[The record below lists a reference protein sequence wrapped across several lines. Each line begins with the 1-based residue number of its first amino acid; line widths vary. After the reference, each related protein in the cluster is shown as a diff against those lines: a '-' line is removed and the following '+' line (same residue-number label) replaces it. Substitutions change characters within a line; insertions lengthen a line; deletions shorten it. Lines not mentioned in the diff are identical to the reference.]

1 MGSNQQRYDL
11 IAVVFFFLMA
21 IILEY
26 REAFSLIED
35 ETLSYR
41 QILRTH
47 YAHDSFTS
55 PSEDVVIVFT
65 DEEFY
70 AEYDK
75 YPLRRTDLSTI
86 ILRLKDMGASVIAV
100 DMLLDFN
107 SAYGEDQTL
116 EDALRKAG
124 NVLMVSQAEI
134 EEGQYLGLNT
144 AIDRFNDLTRNG
156 YSNIGPN
163 SAISESIVRLRIH
176 SQMINRFDSWPVA
189 VEVVSMYLGEA
200 PKLADGV
207 LSIGLETEVRLD
219 QFDEMYIDYPL
230 LPGDDVRGLQSLHDI
245 IGISASDLLCLGL
258 EKHDPDFPR
267 VCEEELDDLAYLVD
281 GKIVLIGEVAEV
293 AHDEFETPVG
303 NVFGVE
309 VIANSISTILKNG
322 PLRAAPLGYELLVGF
337 LLLAVYLCTRRIQ
350 APFPRNSISIAV
362 LILYVLF
369 TTYTYIGIG
378 LVFSLSY
385 LLIASVLSILAF
397 NMRFYISEMGQKT
410 MIRKMFGQYLSPKV
424 VENLVDDPTK
434 IQLGGE
440 EREMTAF
447 FSDIGGFSSISER
460 LTPSELVQLLNDY
473 LTDMCDI
480 ILSAE
485 GTVDK
490 FEGDSI
496 MAFWGAPTRQNDHAK
511 RACFAAIEMNDRLV
525 ELRAGALQKG
535 VTPLVVRMGMN
546 TGTMVVGNMGSKQ
559 RMNYT
564 IMGDAVNLA
573 SRLEGANKAYGSG
586 MMISESTYRLC
597 EADVDVRELDR
608 ITVVGKSEP
617 VTVYQLLNRKSHTT
631 GAEADLVYQF
641 SKGLELYKAGS
652 FELAKS
658 EFSACLDI
666 FADDG
671 PAQTFIARCQ
681 KFVDN
686 PPGADW
692 DGVYRLTE
700 KG

>member
-11 IAVVFFFLMA
+11 IAVVFFFLVAMF
-21 IILEY
+21 LEY

-47 YAHDSFTS
+47 YGDDFFTN

-70 AEYDK
+70 TEYDK

-86 ILRLKDMGASVIAV
+86 ILRLNDMGASVVAI

-107 SAYGEDQTL
+107 SAYGEDPTL
-116 EDALRKAG
+116 EDALAETG
-124 NVLMVSQAEI
+124 NVLLVSQAEI
-134 EEGQYLGLNT
+134 EKGEYLGLNT
-144 AIDRFNDLTRNG
+144 AIDRFNDVTNHG
-156 YSNIGPN
+156 YSNIAPN

-176 SQMINRFDSWPVA
+176 REMVNLFDAWPFA
-189 VEVVSMYLGEA
+189 VKAVSMSREEEPELVN
-200 PKLADGV
+200 GV
-207 LSIGLETEVRLD
+207 LSIGPEIEVQLD

-230 LPGDDVRGLQSLHDI
+230 LPGVSGGIASLHEI
-245 IGISASDLLCLGL
+245 IGISASDLLFV
-258 EKHDPDFPR
+258 DD
-267 VCEEELDDLAYLVD
+267 EEELEDLAYLVN
-281 GKIVLIGEVAEV
+281 GKIALIGEVAEV
-293 AHDEFETPVG
+293 AHDQFGTPVG
-303 NVFGVE
+303 NVYGVE
-309 VIANSISTILKNG
+309 VIANSISTIIKNG
-322 PLRAAPLGYELLVGF
+322 PLKAASLGLELLVGF
-337 LLLAVYLCTRRIQ
+337 LLLAVFLCTRLIQ
-350 APFPRNSISIAV
+350 APLPRNSISIAV
-362 LILYVLF
+362 LVLYVLF
-369 TTYTYIGIG
+369 TSYLYISIG
-378 LVFSLSY
+378 LVFSISY
-385 LLIASVLSILAF
+385 LLIASVFSIIVI
-397 NMRFYISEMGQKT
+397 NTRFYISEMGQKA
-410 MIRKMFGQYLSPKV
+410 MIREMFGQYLSPKV
-424 VENLVDDPTK
+424 VENLVDDPRK

-447 FSDIGGFSSISER
+447 FSDIQGFSSISER
-460 LTPSELVQLLNDY
+460 LTPTELVQLLNDY

-480 ILSAE
+480 ILGAE

-496 MAFWGAPTRQNDHAK
+496 MAFWGAPTRQADHAK
-511 RACFAAIEMNDRLV
+511 RACFAAIEMNDRLI
-525 ELRAGALQKG
+525 ELRVRALQKG
-535 VTPLVVRMGMN
+535 VTPLVVRMGVN

-564 IMGDAVNLA
+564 VMGDAVNLA

-586 MMISESTYRLC
+586 MMISESTYRSC
-597 EADVDVRELDR
+597 EADIDVRELDR

-617 VTVYQLLNRKSHTT
+617 VTVYQLLNRKNLTT
-631 GAEADLVYQF
+631 GVDADLVDQF
-641 SKGLELYKAGS
+641 SKGLELYKAGD
-652 FELAKS
+652 FRRAKS

-671 PAQTFIARCQ
+671 PALAYISRCQ
-681 KFVDN
+681 AYTDN
-686 PPGADW
+686 PPDADW

>member
-11 IAVVFFFLMA
+11 IAVVFFFLVAMF
-21 IILEY
+21 LEY

-47 YAHDSFTS
+47 YGDDFFTN

-70 AEYDK
+70 TEYDK

-86 ILRLKDMGASVIAV
+86 ILRLNDMGASVVAI

-107 SAYGEDQTL
+107 SAYGEDPTL
-116 EDALRKAG
+116 EDALAETG
-124 NVLMVSQAEI
+124 NVLLVSQAEI
-134 EEGQYLGLNT
+134 EKGEYLGLNT
-144 AIDRFNDLTRNG
+144 AIDRFNDVTNHG
-156 YSNIGPN
+156 YSNIAPN

-176 SQMINRFDSWPVA
+176 REMVNLFDAWPFA
-189 VEVVSMYLGEA
+189 VKAVSMSREEEPELVN
-200 PKLADGV
+200 GV
-207 LSIGLETEVRLD
+207 LSIGPEIEVQLD

-230 LPGDDVRGLQSLHDI
+230 LPGVSGGIASLHEI
-245 IGISASDLLCLGL
+245 IGISASDVLFV
-258 EKHDPDFPR
+258 DD
-267 VCEEELDDLAYLVD
+267 EEELEDLAYLVN
-281 GKIVLIGEVAEV
+281 GKIALIGEVAEV
-293 AHDEFETPVG
+293 AHDQFGTPVG
-303 NVFGVE
+303 NVYGVE
-309 VIANSISTILKNG
+309 VIANSISTIIKNG
-322 PLRAAPLGYELLVGF
+322 PLKAASLGLELLVGF
-337 LLLAVYLCTRRIQ
+337 LLLAVFLCTRLIQ
-350 APFPRNSISIAV
+350 APLPRNSISIAV
-362 LILYVLF
+362 LVLYVLF
-369 TTYTYIGIG
+369 TSYLYISIG
-378 LVFSLSY
+378 LVFSISY
-385 LLIASVLSILAF
+385 LLIASVFSIIVI
-397 NMRFYISEMGQKT
+397 NTRFYISEMGQKA
-410 MIRKMFGQYLSPKV
+410 MIREMFGQYLSPKV
-424 VENLVDDPTK
+424 VENLVDDPRK

-447 FSDIGGFSSISER
+447 FSDIQGFSSISER
-460 LTPSELVQLLNDY
+460 LTPTELVQLLNDY

-480 ILSAE
+480 ILGAE

-496 MAFWGAPTRQNDHAK
+496 MAFWGAPTRQADHAK
-511 RACFAAIEMNDRLV
+511 RACFAAIEMNDRLI
-525 ELRAGALQKG
+525 ELRVRALQKG
-535 VTPLVVRMGMN
+535 VTPLVVRMGVN

-564 IMGDAVNLA
+564 VMGDAVNLA

-586 MMISESTYRLC
+586 MMISESTYRSC
-597 EADVDVRELDR
+597 EADIDVRELDR

-617 VTVYQLLNRKSHTT
+617 VTVYQLLNRKNLTT
-631 GAEADLVYQF
+631 GVDADLVDQF
-641 SKGLELYKAGS
+641 SKGLELYKAGD
-652 FELAKS
+652 FRRAKS

-671 PAQTFIARCQ
+671 PALAYISRCQ
-681 KFVDN
+681 AYTDN
-686 PPGADW
+686 PPDADW

>member
-1 MGSNQQRYDL
+1 MVDANQLRYDL
-11 IAVVFFFLMA
+11 IGVVFFFLLAML
-21 IILEY
+21 LEY

-47 YAHDSFTS
+47 YGDEFFTS

-70 AEYDK
+70 SEYDK

-86 ILRLKDMGASVIAV
+86 ILRLNDMGASVVAI

-107 SAYGEDQTL
+107 SAYGEDPTL
-116 EDALRKAG
+116 EDALAETG
-124 NVLMVSQAEI
+124 NVLLVSQAEI
-134 EEGQYLGLNT
+134 EKGEYLGLNT
-144 AIDRFNDLTRNG
+144 AIDRFNDVTNHG
-156 YSNIGPN
+156 YSNIAPN

-176 SQMINRFDSWPVA
+176 REMVNLFDAWPFA
-189 VEVVSMYLGEA
+189 VKAVSMSREEEPELVN
-200 PKLADGV
+200 GV
-207 LSIGLETEVRLD
+207 LSIGPEIEVQLD

-230 LPGDDVRGLQSLHDI
+230 LPGVSGGIASLHEI
-245 IGISASDLLCLGL
+245 IGISASDLLFV
-258 EKHDPDFPR
+258 DD
-267 VCEEELDDLAYLVD
+267 EEELEDLAYLVN
-281 GKIVLIGEVAEV
+281 GKIALIGEVAEV
-293 AHDEFETPVG
+293 AHDQFGTPVG
-303 NVFGVE
+303 NVYGVE
-309 VIANSISTILKNG
+309 VIANSISTIIKNG
-322 PLRAAPLGYELLVGF
+322 PLKAASLGLELLVGF
-337 LLLAVYLCTRRIQ
+337 LLLAVFLCTRLIQ
-350 APFPRNSISIAV
+350 APLLRNSISIAV
-362 LILYVLF
+362 LVLYVLF
-369 TTYTYIGIG
+369 TSYLYISIG
-378 LVFSLSY
+378 LVFSISY
-385 LLIASVLSILAF
+385 LLIASVFSIIVI
-397 NMRFYISEMGQKT
+397 NTRFYISEMGQKA
-410 MIRKMFGQYLSPKV
+410 MIREMFGQYLSPKV
-424 VENLVDDPTK
+424 VENLVDDPRK

-447 FSDIGGFSSISER
+447 FSDIQGFSSISER
-460 LTPSELVQLLNDY
+460 LTPTELVQLLNDY

-480 ILSAE
+480 ILGAE

-496 MAFWGAPTRQNDHAK
+496 MAFWGAPTRQADHAK
-511 RACFAAIEMNDRLV
+511 RACFAAIEMNDRLI
-525 ELRAGALQKG
+525 ELRVRALQKG
-535 VTPLVVRMGMN
+535 VTPLVVRMGVN

-564 IMGDAVNLA
+564 VMGDAVNLA

-586 MMISESTYRLC
+586 MMISESTYRSC
-597 EADVDVRELDR
+597 EADIDVRELDR

-617 VTVYQLLNRKSHTT
+617 VTVYQLLNRKNLTT
-631 GAEADLVYQF
+631 GVDADLVDQF
-641 SKGLELYKAGS
+641 SKGLELYKAGD
-652 FELAKS
+652 FRRAKS

-671 PAQTFIARCQ
+671 PALAYISRCQ
-681 KFVDN
+681 AYTDN
-686 PPGADW
+686 PPDADW

>member
-1 MGSNQQRYDL
+1 MMGSNQQRYDL
-11 IAVVFFFLMA
+11 MAVVFFFVLAML
-21 IILEY
+21 LEY

-41 QILRTH
+41 HILRTH
-47 YAHDSFTS
+47 YGDDSFTS
-55 PSEDVVIVFT
+55 PSEHVVIVFT

-75 YPLRRTDLSTI
+75 YPLRRTDLSTV
-86 ILRLKDMGASVIAV
+86 ILRLKDMGASVVAV
-100 DMLLDFN
+100 DMLLDFK
-107 SAYGEDQTL
+107 SAYGEDPTL
-116 EDALRKAG
+116 EDALIEAG

-134 EEGQYLGLNT
+134 EGREYTALNT
-144 AIDRFNDLTRNG
+144 AIDRFNDVTHNG
-156 YSNIGPN
+156 YSNISPN

-176 SQMINRFDSWPVA
+176 EGLVTRFDAWPFA
-189 VEVVSMYLGEA
+189 VEAVSMYLGEEPA
-200 PKLADGV
+200 IADGI
-207 LSIGLETEVRLD
+207 LSVGPEIEVQLD

-230 LPGDDVRGLQSLHDI
+230 LRGQSEGTANLHEI
-245 IGISASDLLCLGL
+245 IGISASDLLFV
-258 EKHDPDFPR
+258 DD
-267 VCEEELDDLAYLVD
+267 EEELEDLAYLVD
-281 GKIVLIGEVAEV
+281 GKIALIGEVAEV

-303 NVFGVE
+303 NVYGVE
-309 VIANSISTILKNG
+309 VIANSISTLLRSG
-322 PLRAAPLGYELLVGF
+322 PLKAASLGVELLLGS
-337 LLLAVYLCTRRIQ
+337 LLLAVFLGSRLIQ
-350 APFPRNSISIAV
+350 APFPRNSISVAA
-362 LILYVLF
+362 LLTFVLF
-369 TTYTYIGIG
+369 TTYTYVSIGV
-378 LVFSLSY
+378 VFSISY
-385 LLIASVLSILAF
+385 LLIASVFSIIVI
-397 NMRFYISEMGQKT
+397 NTRFYISEMGQKT
-410 MIRKMFGQYLSPKV
+410 MIREMFGQYLSPKV
-424 VENLVDDPTK
+424 VENLVDDPRK

-447 FSDIGGFSSISER
+447 FSDIQGFSSISER

-480 ILSAE
+480 ILGAE

-496 MAFWGAPTRQNDHAK
+496 MAFWGAPTRQADHAR

-525 ELRAGALQKG
+525 ELRARALQKG
-535 VTPLVVRMGMN
+535 VTPLVVRMGVN

-564 IMGDAVNLA
+564 VMGDAVNLA

-586 MMISESTYRLC
+586 MMISESTYRSC
-597 EADVDVRELDR
+597 EADIDVRELDR

-617 VTVYQLLNRKSHTT
+617 VTVYQLLNRKDQTT
-631 GAEADLVYQF
+631 SADADLVDQF
-641 SKGLELYKAGS
+641 SKGLELYKAGD
-652 FELAKS
+652 FVRAKS

-671 PAQTFIARCQ
+671 PALAYISRCQ
-681 KFVDN
+681 VFTDN
-686 PPGADW
+686 PPDADW

>member
-11 IAVVFFFLMA
+11 IAVVFFFLVAMF
-21 IILEY
+21 LEY

-47 YAHDSFTS
+47 YGDDFFTN

-70 AEYDK
+70 TEYDK

-86 ILRLKDMGASVIAV
+86 ILRLNDMGASVVAI

-107 SAYGEDQTL
+107 SAYGEDPTL
-116 EDALRKAG
+116 EDALAETG
-124 NVLMVSQAEI
+124 NVLLVSQAEI
-134 EEGQYLGLNT
+134 EEGEYLGLNT
-144 AIDRFNDLTRNG
+144 AIDRFNDVTNHG
-156 YSNIGPN
+156 YSNIAPN

-176 SQMINRFDSWPVA
+176 REMVNLFDAWPFA
-189 VEVVSMYLGEA
+189 VKAVSMSREEEPELVN
-200 PKLADGV
+200 GV
-207 LSIGLETEVRLD
+207 LSIGPEIEVQLD

-230 LPGDDVRGLQSLHDI
+230 LPGVSGGIASLHEI
-245 IGISASDLLCLGL
+245 IGISASDLLFV
-258 EKHDPDFPR
+258 DD
-267 VCEEELDDLAYLVD
+267 EEELEDLAYLVN
-281 GKIVLIGEVAEV
+281 GKIALIGEVAEV
-293 AHDEFETPVG
+293 AHDQFGTPVG
-303 NVFGVE
+303 NVYGVE
-309 VIANSISTILKNG
+309 VIANSISTIIKNG
-322 PLRAAPLGYELLVGF
+322 PLKAASLGLELLVGF
-337 LLLAVYLCTRRIQ
+337 LLLAVFLCTRLIQ
-350 APFPRNSISIAV
+350 APLLRNSISIAV
-362 LILYVLF
+362 LVLYVLF
-369 TTYTYIGIG
+369 TSYLYISIG
-378 LVFSLSY
+378 LVFSISY
-385 LLIASVLSILAF
+385 LLIASVFSIIVI
-397 NMRFYISEMGQKT
+397 NTRFYISEMGQKA
-410 MIRKMFGQYLSPKV
+410 MIREMFGQYLSPKV
-424 VENLVDDPTK
+424 VENLVDDPRK

-447 FSDIGGFSSISER
+447 FSDIQGFSSISER
-460 LTPSELVQLLNDY
+460 LTPTELVQLLNDY

-480 ILSAE
+480 ILGAE

-496 MAFWGAPTRQNDHAK
+496 MAFWGAPTRQADHAK
-511 RACFAAIEMNDRLV
+511 RACFAAIEMNDRLI
-525 ELRAGALQKG
+525 ELRVRALQKG
-535 VTPLVVRMGMN
+535 VTPLVVRMGVN

-586 MMISESTYRLC
+586 MMISESTYRSC
-597 EADVDVRELDR
+597 EADIDVRELDR

-617 VTVYQLLNRKSHTT
+617 VTVYQLLNRKNLTT
-631 GAEADLVYQF
+631 GVDADLVDQF
-641 SKGLELYKAGS
+641 SKGLELYKAGD
-652 FELAKS
+652 FRRAKS

-671 PAQTFIARCQ
+671 PALAYISRCQ
-681 KFVDN
+681 AYTDN
-686 PPGADW
+686 PPDADW

>member
-11 IAVVFFFLMA
+11 IAVVFFFLVAMF
-21 IILEY
+21 LEY

-47 YAHDSFTS
+47 YGDDFFTN

-70 AEYDK
+70 TEYDK

-86 ILRLKDMGASVIAV
+86 ILRLNDMGASVVAI

-107 SAYGEDQTL
+107 SAYGEDPTL
-116 EDALRKAG
+116 EDALAETG
-124 NVLMVSQAEI
+124 NVLLVSQAEI
-134 EEGQYLGLNT
+134 EKGEYLGLNT
-144 AIDRFNDLTRNG
+144 AIDRFNDVTNHG
-156 YSNIGPN
+156 YSNIAPN

-176 SQMINRFDSWPVA
+176 REMVNLFDAWPFA
-189 VEVVSMYLGEA
+189 VKAVSMSREEEPELVN
-200 PKLADGV
+200 GV
-207 LSIGLETEVRLD
+207 LSIGPEIEVQLD

-230 LPGDDVRGLQSLHDI
+230 LPGVSGGIASLHEI
-245 IGISASDLLCLGL
+245 IGISASDLLFV
-258 EKHDPDFPR
+258 DD
-267 VCEEELDDLAYLVD
+267 EEELEDLAYLVN
-281 GKIVLIGEVAEV
+281 GKIALIGEVAEV
-293 AHDEFETPVG
+293 AHDQFGTPVG
-303 NVFGVE
+303 NVYGVE
-309 VIANSISTILKNG
+309 VIANSISTIIKNG
-322 PLRAAPLGYELLVGF
+322 PLKAASLGTELLVGF
-337 LLLAVYLCTRRIQ
+337 LLLAVFLCTRMIQ
-350 APFPRNSISIAV
+350 APLPRNSISIAV
-362 LILYVLF
+362 LVLYVLF
-369 TTYTYIGIG
+369 TSYLYISIG
-378 LVFSLSY
+378 LVFSISY
-385 LLIASVLSILAF
+385 LLIASVFSIIVI
-397 NMRFYISEMGQKT
+397 NTRFYISEMGQKA
-410 MIRKMFGQYLSPKV
+410 MIREMFGQYLSPKV
-424 VENLVDDPTK
+424 VENLVDDPRK

-447 FSDIGGFSSISER
+447 FSDIQGFSSISER
-460 LTPSELVQLLNDY
+460 LTPTELVQLLNDY

-480 ILSAE
+480 ILGAE

-496 MAFWGAPTRQNDHAK
+496 MAFWGAPTRQADHAK
-511 RACFAAIEMNDRLV
+511 RACFAAIEMNDRLI
-525 ELRAGALQKG
+525 ELRVRALQKG
-535 VTPLVVRMGMN
+535 VTPLVVRMGVN

-564 IMGDAVNLA
+564 VMGDAVNLA

-586 MMISESTYRLC
+586 MMISESTYRSC
-597 EADVDVRELDR
+597 EADIDVRELDR

-617 VTVYQLLNRKSHTT
+617 VTVYQLLNRKNLTT
-631 GAEADLVYQF
+631 GVDADLVDQF
-641 SKGLELYKAGS
+641 SKGLELYKAGD
-652 FELAKS
+652 FRRAKS

-671 PAQTFIARCQ
+671 PALAYISRCQ
-681 KFVDN
+681 AYTDN
-686 PPGADW
+686 PPDADW

>member
-1 MGSNQQRYDL
+1 MVDANQLRYDL
-11 IAVVFFFLMA
+11 IGVVFFFLLAML
-21 IILEY
+21 LEY

-47 YAHDSFTS
+47 YGDEFFTR

-70 AEYDK
+70 SEYDK

-86 ILRLKDMGASVIAV
+86 ILRLQDMGASVVAI

-107 SAYGEDQTL
+107 SAYGEDPTL
-116 EDALRKAG
+116 EDALSEAG
-124 NVLMVSQAEI
+124 NVLLVSQAEI
-134 EEGQYLGLNT
+134 EEGEYLGLNT
-144 AIDRFNDLTRNG
+144 AIDRFNDVTDQG
-156 YSNIGPN
+156 YSNIASN

-176 SQMINRFDSWPVA
+176 KEMVNLYDSWPFA
-189 VEVVSMYLGEA
+189 VKAVSMSRDEEPELVN
-200 PKLADGV
+200 GV
-207 LSIGLETEVRLD
+207 LSIGPEIEVQLD
-219 QFDEMYIDYPL
+219 QFDEMYIDYPY
-230 LPGDDVRGLQSLHDI
+230 LPGVSDRVSSLHEI
-245 IGISASDLLCLGL
+245 IGISASDLLFV
-258 EKHDPDFPR
+258 DD
-267 VCEEELDDLAYLVD
+267 EEELEDLAYLVV
-281 GKIVLIGEVAEV
+281 GKIALIGEVAEV
-293 AHDEFETPVG
+293 AHDQFETPVG

-309 VIANSISTILKNG
+309 VIANSISTIIKNG
-322 PLRAAPLGYELLVGF
+322 PLKAASLGTELLVGF
-337 LLLAVYLCTRRIQ
+337 LLLAVFLCTRMIQ
-350 APFPRNSISIAV
+350 APLPRNSISIAV
-362 LILYVLF
+362 LVLFVLF
-369 TTYTYIGIG
+369 TTYTYISFG
-378 LVFSLSY
+378 LVFSISY
-385 LLIASVLSILAF
+385 LFIASVFSIIVI

-410 MIRKMFGQYLSPKV
+410 MIREMFGQYLSPKV
-424 VENLVDDPTK
+424 VENLVDDPSK

-447 FSDIGGFSSISER
+447 FSDIRGFSTISER
-460 LTPSELVQLLNDY
+460 LTPSELVQVLNDY

-480 ILSAE
+480 ILAAE

-496 MAFWGAPTRQNDHAK
+496 MAFWGAPTRQADHAK
-511 RACFAAIEMNDRLV
+511 RACFAAIEMNDRLI
-525 ELRAGALQKG
+525 ELRARALEQG

-586 MMISESTYRLC
+586 MMISESTYRFC

-617 VTVYQLLNRKSHTT
+617 VTVYQLLNRKNQTSD
-631 GAEADLVYQF
+631 AEADLVDQF
-641 SKGLELYKAGS
+641 SKGLELYKAGD
-652 FELAKS
+652 FQRAKS
-658 EFSACLDI
+658 EFSACLEI

-671 PAQTFIARCQ
+671 PAQTYISRCQ
-681 KFVDN
+681 AFTDN